1 MNGLL
6 LEKTRLE
13 LSKSL
18 SKEEI
23 GIFRKLDKPKKIQ
36 DFLEILAINFDYK
49 KDTCMS
55 PRLALRK
62 KKAHC
67 IEGAFLA
74 AAIQLFH
81 GQKPLLLDLK
91 SVERDFD
98 HVVALFSRNG
108 KWGAFSKTNHA
119 VLRYREPVYRDVRE
133 LAMSFFHEY
142 FLDDGKKTM
151 RSFSAPFNL
160 LRFGL
165 NWITSEKSLWYI
177 ADALDECRHYAIL
190 NKKGIASLRRA
201 DAIEVQAGKLT
212 QWK

>member
-1 MNGLL
+1 
-6 LEKTRLE
+6 
-13 LSKSL
+13 
-18 SKEEI
+18 
-23 GIFRKLDKPKKIQ
+23 
-36 DFLEILAINFDYK
+36 
-49 KDTCMS
+49 MS

-74 AAIQLFH
+74 AAVQLFH

-142 FLDDGKKTM
+142 FLDNGKKTM
-151 RSFSAPFNL
+151 RSFSMPFNL

-165 NWITSEKSLWYI
+165 NWVTSEKPLWYI
-177 ADALDECRHYAIL
+177 ADALDECRHYAVL
-190 NKKGIASLRRA
+190 NKKGIAFLRRA
-201 DAIEVQAGKLT
+201 DAIEIQAGKLT

>member
-1 MNGLL
+1 MNGSL

-23 GIFRKLDKPKKIQ
+23 GIFRKLDTPKKIQ

-74 AAIQLFH
+74 AAVQLFH

-142 FLDDGKKTM
+142 FLDNGKKTM
-151 RSFSAPFNL
+151 RSFSVPFNL

-165 NWITSEKSLWYI
+165 NWVTSEKPLWYI